1 MVNELS
7 SAALET
13 FKYSLIHNQSLG
25 PQLPLTWLFIL
36 TAIVSLNGCHLGSGP
51 LDMPVWIIFI
61 RLIKAGR

>member
-36 TAIVSLNGCHLGSGP
+36 TAIVSLNGSLGE
-51 LDMPVWIIFI
+51 L
-61 RLIKAGR
+61 